1 MGIII
6 EILIA
11 SNAKEPLFGKDE
23 ISVIKDKG
31 IIGDRY
37 FNKTGSFSQKLK
49 DKHDFHVT
57 LIEKEEIDAFN
68 DLTGLNYK
76 SELFRRN
83 LVTKGI
89 KLNNL
94 LGKEFE
100 INGIKFIGM
109 RLCEP
114 CKMLA
119 NIIGDEFL
127 IKMAHKAGLRAKVIS
142 SGNLKIG
149 DKIIGLKDENKIK
162 N

>member
-11 SNAKEPLFGKDE
+11 SNAREPLFAKDE

-127 IKMAHKAGLRAKVIS
+127 SKMVHKAGFVQK
-142 SGNLKIG
+142 
-149 DKIIGLKDENKIK
+149 
-162 N
+162 